1 MRAVKRLAVVCG
13 ALFALFVAAGVRADA
28 RSEFLVRMLTS
39 SSQFRVRAQAALA
52 LAAHGSDRE
61 VVLALGRG
69 LKDEHP
75 AVRAA
80 SVSSLEQIGDA
91 RAVAL
96 LEPLARD
103 ADKAVRAAAGKAIAT
118 LKRASAA
125 RPSQPG
131 VGPPD
136 TAGEGGAYYV
146 AVGVPNAKSA
156 GLSADGAR
164 ELRGHLTSQL
174 LQIAGVRI
182 APEDEPRGDA
192 ERVIKAKKLA
202 GYHLESSVTTLE
214 VRTDGSIRAQVSVVV
229 ATYPG
234 RDIRAMLSGG
244 ATLQGGSGGEG
255 DKLEAVQAAF
265 TGALRRLPQAMQA
278 GIARAP

>member
-1 MRAVKRLAVVCG
+1 MRAVMRLLSMCG
-13 ALFALFVAAGVRADA
+13 LCLALATGARADA
-28 RSEFLVRMLTS
+28 RTEFLVRMLTT

-61 VVLALGRG
+61 VVSALGRG

-96 LEPLARD
+96 LDPLSRD
-103 ADKAVRAAAGKAIAT
+103 PDKAVRAAAGKAVDN
-118 LKRASAA
+118 LRRASAA
-125 RPSQPG
+125 RTVEPSQPPSD
-131 VGPPD
+131 VPS
-136 TAGEGGAYYV
+136 EGAAFYV
-146 AVGVPNAKSA
+146 AVGVPNAKST
-156 GLSADGAR
+156 GLDVEAAR

-174 LQIAGVRI
+174 LQISGVRI
-182 APEDEPRGDA
+182 APENEPRVDA
-192 ERVIKAKKLA
+192 ERVIKSKKLA
-202 GYHLESSVTTLE
+202 GYHLESSVTALD
-214 VRTDGSIRAQVSVVV
+214 VRPDGSIRVQVSVVV

-244 ATLQGGSGGEG
+244 ATLQGGSGASS

-278 GIARAP
+278 GLARAP